1 VLGFSWIDFALLLFA
16 LIVTLALDKRILT
29 LKKEKEERQ
38 VTGGKG
44 QTCAA
49 DLRLRK
55 DLGELDLGSTTAT
68 VDLPDPENL
77 REFTITL
84 TPVEG
89 FYCGASYVFK
99 ITVPTAYPHEPPKAL
114 CLTKVFH
121 PNIDEEGK
129 VCLNILRA
137 DWKPV
142 LTMKAVI
149 FGLELLFIEPNPDDP
164 LNKAAAK
171 MLREDKRLFQQTVT
185 RYMRGQY

>member
-1 VLGFSWIDFALLLFA
+1 MLKKN
-16 LIVTLALDKRILT
+16 LDKRILT

-38 VTGGKG
+38 VTGKG
-44 QTCAA
+44 QTSAA

-55 DLGELDLGSTTAT
+55 DLGELDLTSTTAT
-68 VDLPDPENL
+68 INIPDPENL
-77 REFTITL
+77 REFSITL
-84 TPVEG
+84 KPIEG
-89 FYCGASYVFK
+89 FYCGAQYEFK
-99 ITVPTAYPHEPPKAL
+99 ISVPSAYPHEPPKAL

-171 MLREDKRLFQQTVT
+171 MLREDKRMFQQMVQ